1 MTRPLTNAENSKQL
15 LLNSFKAFYQ
25 NSGEL
30 HLEQID
36 ALYTQ
41 DIEFRDPLHTIL
53 GILALKSYMK
63 NLYANSRDIRFE
75 YTDELSGENWATITW
90 LMHFR
95 HPSLAGGKLISV
107 RGITQ
112 IRFTDRIFY
121 HEDFYDLGA
130 MIYQHVPVLGRIIR
144 FINQRIGR

>member
-1 MTRPLTNAENSKQL
+1 MTRPITNAENSKQL

-25 NSGEL
+25 NSGDL

-95 HPSLAGGKLISV
+95 HPSLAGGNLISV

-112 IRFTDRIFY
+112 VRFTDRIFY

>member
-1 MTRPLTNAENSKQL
+1 MTRTSTIAQNSKQL
-15 LLNSFKAFYQ
+15 LLSSFKAFYQ
-25 NSGEL
+25 NSDEL

-41 DIEFRDPLHTIL
+41 DVEFRDPLHTIL

-63 NLYANSRDIRFE
+63 NVYANSRDVRFE
-75 YTDELSGENWATITW
+75 YTDELSGENWATISW

-95 HPSLAGGKLISV
+95 HPSLGGGKLISV

-112 IRFTDRIFY
+112 IRFTDRVFY

-130 MIYQHVPVLGRIIR
+130 MIYQHVPMLGGIIR

>member
-1 MTRPLTNAENSKQL
+1 VKRSLTIAENAKQL
-15 LLNSFKAFYQ
+15 LLNNFKAFYQ
-25 NSGEL
+25 NSAEL

-41 DIEFRDPLHTIL
+41 DIEFRDPLHTTL

-75 YTDELSGENWATITW
+75 YTDELYGENWATISW

-130 MIYQHVPVLGRIIR
+130 MIYQHVPILGRIIR

>member
-1 MTRPLTNAENSKQL
+1 MKRLKIAENAKQL
-15 LLNSFKAFYQ
+15 LLNNFKAFYQ

-63 NLYANSRDIRFE
+63 NLYATSRDIRFE
-75 YTDELSGENWATITW
+75 YTDELYGENWATISW

-130 MIYQHVPVLGRIIR
+130 MIYQHVPILGRIIR

>member
-1 MTRPLTNAENSKQL
+1 MTRSLTIAENSRQL

-25 NSGEL
+25 NSSEL

-41 DIEFRDPLHTIL
+41 DVEFRDPLHTIL

-63 NLYANSRDIRFE
+63 SVYANSRDVRFE
-75 YTDELSGENWATITW
+75 YTDEQSGENWATIAW

-130 MIYQHVPVLGRIIR
+130 MVYQHVPVLGRIIR

>member
-1 MTRPLTNAENSKQL
+1 VKRSLTIAENAKQL
-15 LLNSFKAFYQ
+15 LLNNFKAFYQ
-25 NSGEL
+25 NSAEL

-63 NLYANSRDIRFE
+63 NLYATSRDIRFE
-75 YTDELSGENWATITW
+75 YTDELYGENWATISW

-130 MIYQHVPVLGRIIR
+130 MIYQHVPILGRIIR

>member
-53 GILALKSYMK
+53 GILALKCYMK

-75 YTDELSGENWATITW
+75 YKDELSGENWATITW

-95 HPSLAGGKLISV
+95 HPSLAGGELISV

-130 MIYQHVPVLGRIIR
+130 MIYQHVPVLGRIIH

>member
-1 MTRPLTNAENSKQL
+1 MTRPLTIAENSRQL

-25 NSGEL
+25 NSGER

-53 GILALKSYMK
+53 GVLALKSYMK

-75 YTDELSGENWATITW
+75 YTDELSGENWATIAW

-112 IRFTDRIFY
+112 IRFTDRIFF

>member
-1 MTRPLTNAENSKQL
+1 MTRSLTIAENSKQL

-41 DIEFRDPLHTIL
+41 DVEFRDPLHTIL

-63 NLYANSRDIRFE
+63 SVYANSRDVRFE
-75 YTDELSGENWATITW
+75 YTDEQSGENWATIAW

-95 HPSLAGGKLISV
+95 HPSLAGGKLLSV

-130 MIYQHVPVLGRIIR
+130 MVYQHVPVLGRIIR

>member
-1 MTRPLTNAENSKQL
+1 MTHPLTTAENSRQL

-25 NSGEL
+25 NSDEL

-41 DIEFRDPLHTIL
+41 DIEFRDPLHSIL

-63 NLYANSRDIRFE
+63 SLYANSRDIRFE
-75 YTDELSGENWATITW
+75 YTDEQSGANWATISW
-90 LMHFR
+90 VMHFR
-95 HPSLAGGKLISV
+95 HPSLAGGRLISV

-130 MIYQHVPVLGRIIR
+130 MIYQHIPVLGRIIA
-144 FINQRIGR
+144 FINERIGR

>member
-1 MTRPLTNAENSKQL
+1 MKRSLTIAENAKQL
-15 LLNSFKAFYQ
+15 LLNNFKAFYQ
-25 NSGEL
+25 NSAEL

-53 GILALKSYMK
+53 GILALKSYMT
-63 NLYANSRDIRFE
+63 NLYATSRDIRFE
-75 YTDELSGENWATITW
+75 YTDELYGENWATISW

-130 MIYQHVPVLGRIIR
+130 MIYQHVPILGRIIR

>member
-1 MTRPLTNAENSKQL
+1 MKRSLTIAENSKQL
-15 LLNSFKAFYQ
+15 LLNNFKAFYQ
-25 NSGEL
+25 NSAEL

-63 NLYANSRDIRFE
+63 NLYATSRDIRFE
-75 YTDELSGENWATITW
+75 YTDELYGENWATISW

-130 MIYQHVPVLGRIIR
+130 MIYQHVPILGRIIR

>member
-15 LLNSFKAFYQ
+15 LLNSFKTFYQ

>member
-1 MTRPLTNAENSKQL
+1 MKRSLTIAENAKQL
-15 LLNSFKAFYQ
+15 LLNNFKAFYQ

-63 NLYANSRDIRFE
+63 NLYATSRDIRFE
-75 YTDELSGENWATITW
+75 YTDELYGENWATISW

-130 MIYQHVPVLGRIIR
+130 MIYQHVPILGRIIR

>member
-1 MTRPLTNAENSKQL
+1 VKRLKIAENAKQL
-15 LLNSFKAFYQ
+15 LLNNFKAFYQ

-63 NLYANSRDIRFE
+63 NLYATSRDIRFE
-75 YTDELSGENWATITW
+75 YTDELYGENWATISW

-121 HEDFYDLGA
+121 HEDFYDVGA
-130 MIYQHVPVLGRIIR
+130 MIYQHVPILGRIIR

>member
-1 MTRPLTNAENSKQL
+1 MTRSLTIAENSKQL

-41 DIEFRDPLHTIL
+41 DVEFRDPLHTIL

-63 NLYANSRDIRFE
+63 SVYANSRDVRFE
-75 YTDELSGENWATITW
+75 YTDEQSGDSWATIAW

-95 HPSLAGGKLISV
+95 HPSLAGGKLLSV

-130 MIYQHVPVLGRIIR
+130 MVYQHVPVLGRIIR

>member
-1 MTRPLTNAENSKQL
+1 MTRPITNAENSKQL

-75 YTDELSGENWATITW
+75 YTDEFSGENWATISW

>member
-1 MTRPLTNAENSKQL
+1 MTRPITNAENSKQL

-75 YTDELSGENWATITW
+75 YTDEFSGENWATISW

-130 MIYQHVPVLGRIIR
+130 MIYQHVPVLGGIIR

>member
-1 MTRPLTNAENSKQL
+1 MTRALTIAENSKQL
-15 LLNSFKAFYQ
+15 LLNNFKAFYQ

-63 NLYANSRDIRFE
+63 NLYATSRDIRFE
-75 YTDELSGENWATITW
+75 YTDELYGENWATISW

-130 MIYQHVPVLGRIIR
+130 MIYQHVPILGRIIR

>member
-1 MTRPLTNAENSKQL
+1 MTQHSTIAENTRQV

-25 NSGEL
+25 NSGQL
-30 HLEQID
+30 QLDQLD

-41 DIEFRDPLHTIL
+41 DVEFRDPLHTIL

-63 NLYANSRDIRFE
+63 NLYTNSRDIRFE
-75 YTDELSGENWATITW
+75 YTDEQSGDNWAVVTW

-95 HPSLAGGKLISV
+95 HPSLAGGQLISV

-121 HEDFYDLGA
+121 QEDFYDLGA
-130 MIYQHVPVLGRIIR
+130 MLYQHVPVLGRIIR
-144 FINQRIGR
+144 FINRRIGS

>member
-1 MTRPLTNAENSKQL
+1 MTRPATLAQNSKQL
-15 LLNSFKAFYQ
+15 LLNSFRAFSQ
-25 NSGEL
+25 DSDEL
-30 HLEQID
+30 DLEQID

-41 DIEFRDPLHTIL
+41 DVE
-53 GILALKSYMK
+53 
-63 NLYANSRDIRFE
+63 
-75 YTDELSGENWATITW
+75 
-90 LMHFR
+90 FR
-95 HPSLAGGKLISV
+95 HPSLAGDKLISV

-112 IRFTDRIFY
+112 IRLTDRIFY

>member
-1 MTRPLTNAENSKQL
+1 MTRSLTIAENSKQL
-15 LLNSFKAFYQ
+15 LLNNFKAFYQ

-75 YTDELSGENWATITW
+75 YTDELYGENWATISW

-130 MIYQHVPVLGRIIR
+130 MIYQHVPILGRIIR

>member
-1 MTRPLTNAENSKQL
+1 MKRSLTIAENAKQL
-15 LLNSFKAFYQ
+15 LLNNFKAFYQ
-25 NSGEL
+25 NSAEL

-63 NLYANSRDIRFE
+63 NLYATSRDIRFE
-75 YTDELSGENWATITW
+75 YTDELYGENWATISW

-130 MIYQHVPVLGRIIR
+130 MIYQHVPILGRIIR